1 MKIHRSLIG
10 ANGVFAVLGLLLLS
24 GCSGA
29 SVTKSQAQPTRSS
42 TATAATY
49 GSSGASNHTIIIPN
63 NDMFAPYIAQL
74 NAGDTVT
81 WVNEDTILHT
91 VLTSPTAQGDA
102 VNPIQ
107 FQFVLGPGK
116 SASITLHQPGLYYY
130 YCDAHASLPT
140 SGAAVAHTGMR
151 PYPIPMDGFLYVRGP
166 GISAIASQT
175 VTISADNRFTPWIT
189 VVNPGAVVSWK
200 NQTQR
205 TMSAHGVPGYGL
217 LNPTALDVQVA
228 PGGNSSATF
237 QTVGIYDYYSTEN
250 AQLDPVWRRPEALPG
265 AIGYPV
271 PMEGIVAVFP

>member
-1 MKIHRSLIG
+1 MKIHKSLKW
-10 ANGVFAVLGLLLLS
+10 ANGAFVVLGLLLLS
-24 GCSGA
+24 GCGGA
-29 SVTKSQAQPTRSS
+29 SVSGSQASRTS
-42 TATAATY
+42 TATIATY

-91 VLTSPTAQGDA
+91 VLTSPTAQGNA

-107 FQFVLGPGK
+107 FQFVLGAGK
-116 SASITLHQPGLYYY
+116 SASLTLHQPGLYYY
-130 YCDAHASLPT
+130 YCDAHASLPA

-166 GISAIASQT
+166 GISAATSQT
-175 VTISADNRFTPWIT
+175 VTMSADNHFTPWIT
-189 VVNPGAVVSWK
+189 VVNPGGVVSWK

-205 TMSAHGVPGYGL
+205 AISVHGVPGYGL
-217 LNPTALDVQVA
+217 LNPTSLDVQVA
-228 PGGNSSATF
+228 PGGNTSVTF
-237 QTVGIYDYYSTEN
+237 QAVGIYDYYSTES